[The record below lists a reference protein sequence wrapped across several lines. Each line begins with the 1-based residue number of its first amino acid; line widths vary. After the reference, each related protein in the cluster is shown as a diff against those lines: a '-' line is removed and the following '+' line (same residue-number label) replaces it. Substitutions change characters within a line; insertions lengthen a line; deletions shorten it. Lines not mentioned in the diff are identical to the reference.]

1 VLGFINLDPNS
12 CIEKCLSAFRLCML
26 KINLKFIKP
35 ISMSNYVTNDLFNN
49 NMQFGVIKSRP
60 SNNISNFVDL
70 CRYIHRYTHQSSMKM
85 PSILHVHELQ
95 IYCSKNE
102 QEICEKW
109 KTRWSEGNQTQKN
122 IVLYFI
128 IWIFSLLCSRLLCL
142 RYFFFSSYWCFL
154 FF

>member
-1 VLGFINLDPNS
+1 VLGFINLGPNS

>member
-35 ISMSNYVTNDLFNN
+35 ISMSNYVTSDLFNN